1 MKEKRYIHRWM
12 LAPVLACLLLATASC
27 SKDATETEAVPSPGG
42 TYLTIVTRGI
52 NTTDENEYE
61 DYVGKLRVMAF
72 DSEGKIVPNLNFTI
86 DNMAQF
92 TVEGIGDDAYI
103 EVTKVFESGAITSGV
118 YTFYFVANEDGYT
131 TTTPSQDLSTALN
144 GVSTEDNLKNIQVKV
159 DMTTSGTVKPSLAT
173 SMLMSTEAYTA
184 IIREGEVNK
193 IGETNHIELIRAFAK
208 AQLALKLADENT
220 GDVSP
225 NVVTKVTLNGS
236 IPNSYYL
243 IKGKENQAALTS
255 SISPISE
262 DITGDGNGTLFDAK
276 ANVQPI
282 PFYISKTVYLP
293 ERYLTNNSSENA
305 LTYSITIDGDNNSY
319 SAPIAEEKEDNTIDY
334 NIKRNYAY
342 TTIGTYD
349 PATDVIVTFNWKVED
364 YAPVS
369 VDVPSFN

>member
-52 NTTDENEYE
+52 NTEDETLYE

-72 DSEGKIVPNLNFTI
+72 DSEGKIVVNELATLPE
-86 DNMAQF
+86 
-92 TVEGIGDDAYI
+92 TVGTQD
-103 EVTKVFESGAITSGV
+103 EVEITKELPAGTITSGV
-118 YTFYFVANEDGYT
+118 YTFYFVANEEKYT
-131 TTTPSQDLSTALN
+131 TTTENKSLTDILASVVDIE
-144 GVSTEDNLKNIQVKV
+144 GLKDIQVKV
-159 DMTTSGTVKPSLAT
+159 EMSTEGTVKPSSAS

-184 IIREGEVNK
+184 FIREGEINK

-208 AQLALKLADENT
+208 AQLVIRSEENT
-220 GDVSP
+220 INVSASLP
-225 NVVTKVTLNGS
+225 ANQ
-236 IPNSYYL
+236 IPSSYYL
-243 IKGKENQAALTS
+243 IPKE
-255 SISPISE
+255 SIENNVFLSGNAIPLN
-262 DITGDGNGTLFDAK
+262 GNGTLFDGEVSSVDNK
-276 ANVQPI
+276 YVSQV
-282 PFYISKTVYLP
+282 VYLP
-293 ERYLTNNSSENA
+293 ERAAADEAGA
-305 LTYSITIDGDNNSY
+305 LKYSITIDGESY

-349 PATDVIVTFNWKVED
+349 PAKDVAVDFKWEVKD

>member
-1 MKEKRYIHRWM
+1 M

-131 TTTPSQDLSTALN
+131 TTTLEESLSNALGAVN
-144 GVSTEDNLKNIQVKV
+144 TEDDLKNIQVAV
-159 DMTTSGTVKPSLAT
+159 EMSTEGTVKPSRAS

-184 IIREGEVNK
+184 IISEGEDNR
-193 IGETNHIELIRAFAK
+193 IGDNNHIELIRAFAK
-208 AQLALKLADENT
+208 AQLVIRSEENT
-220 GDVSP
+220 INVSASLP
-225 NVVTKVTLNGS
+225 ANQ
-236 IPNSYYL
+236 IPSSYYL
-243 IKGKENQAALTS
+243 IPKE
-255 SISPISE
+255 SIENNVFLSGNAIPLN
-262 DITGDGNGTLFDAK
+262 GNGTLFDGEVSSVDNK
-276 ANVQPI
+276 YVSQV
-282 PFYISKTVYLP
+282 VYLP
-293 ERYLTNNSSENA
+293 ERAAADEAGA
-305 LTYSITIDGDNNSY
+305 LKYSITIDGESY
-319 SAPIAEEKEDNTIDY
+319 SAPIADGTEDSPVYTIE
-334 NIKRNYAY
+334 RNYAY

-349 PATDVIVTFNWKVED
+349 PAKPATIDLTYTVQPFTEVESEHTFN
-364 YAPVS
+364 
-369 VDVPSFN
+369 